1 MVSTWFLILFFNQS
15 SENISFRFMH
25 CGNHENVPLRPPGVK
40 SIMDCW
46 PQLLP
51 LWIQHCICC
60 QALLPMACSQAVTK
74 HTAGKLASQ
83 ARCRVPLKEDFS
95 LRTLWAWP
103 NLSWNYSGVCDV
115 GLSFLPSLISQAS
128 DLHYGMK
135 APSAF
140 FCSVPNTYFVHLIPC
155 WRSFL
160 SRPGQCISRLD
171 LTLFTDTG
179 RQLYNNGEKIW

>member
-60 QALLPMACSQAVTK
+60 QALLPMACSQAVTN

-83 ARCRVPLKEDFS
+83 ARSRVPLTDDFG
-95 LRTLWAWP
+95 LRTLYGP
-103 NLSWNYSGVCDV
+103 DRIFPETIPESVTLGF
-115 GLSFLPSLISQAS
+115 LSFLLSFHRHQTCTMEWRLPLPSSVQFLTHI
-128 DLHYGMK
+128 LH
-135 APSAF
+135 
-140 FCSVPNTYFVHLIPC
+140 I
-155 WRSFL
+155 
-160 SRPGQCISRLD
+160 
-171 LTLFTDTG
+171 
-179 RQLYNNGEKIW
+179 